1 MGERDGIAIDEPLAL
16 WWWIDDS
23 DSWERSDTLRR
34 MSPSATDEGM
44 DVTDESLRAVGDNS
58 SVASGEM
65 GVMDEDSL
73 REGSFLVEKIE
84 GFLPKM
90 DALGAG
96 DGSGAILI
104 LCFLGTLMLCES

>member
-1 MGERDGIAIDEPLAL
+1 
-16 WWWIDDS
+16 
-23 DSWERSDTLRR
+23 
-34 MSPSATDEGM
+34 MSPSAADEGM